1 MLIPLP
7 SRYYS
12 GEKEAPILTLF
23 IGGNH
28 EASNYLQELPY
39 GGWVAKNIYYMG
51 YAGVVNVNGLR
62 IGGISGIFKHFDY
75 QKGHHECPPYSED
88 TKRSVYHVR
97 QFDVW
102 RMKHLSGNLDICISH
117 DWPRGIY
124 HHGDTRELV
133 RSKPFFAGEIESNSL
148 GSRANEE
155 LLNYL
160 KPSYW
165 FSAHLHCKFAA
176 VVEHKGGQT
185 TKFLA
190 LDKCL
195 PKRKFLHIVDVG
207 EKLAEDEKPTLHH
220 DLEWLTVLHLTNHLI
235 SVKASANYL
244 PNKDSVEERGNFT
257 PTEEELAAV
266 RTRLSDD
273 LKVKENFQRT
283 ATPHN
288 PLENQQHGR
297 FNHTPYEPV
306 SNPQTRILCDLLNID
321 DPLQLVLAMS
331 GRRFAEYSATQD
343 STEAPQDDRDVVIE
357 EERIVERTR
366 TSLSLPAPK
375 GDEGD
380 SANEEAAQQNPE
392 EISLSDDDNAEP
404 QVEEMAA
411 ATVDEPVEGEKV
423 ETEAAVEKPEE
434 TATPPVK
441 KFKRRNESIY
451 KANSDEEEQK

>member
-1 MLIPLP
+1 M
-7 SRYYS
+7 
-12 GEKEAPILTLF
+12 
-23 IGGNH
+23 
-28 EASNYLQELPY
+28 
-39 GGWVAKNIYYMG
+39 AKNIYYMG

-62 IGGISGIFKHFDY
+62 IGGISGIFKHFDF
-75 QKGHHECPPYSED
+75 QKGHYECPPYSED

-102 RMKHLSGNLDICISH
+102 RMKHLSGNMDICISH

-133 RSKPFFAGEIESNSL
+133 RAKPFFAAEIESNSL

-207 EKLAEDEKPTLHH
+207 EKLAEDERPTLHH

-235 SVKASANYL
+235 SVKASPNYL

-257 PTEEELAAV
+257 PTDEELAAV
-266 RTRLSDD
+266 RNRLNDD
-273 LKVKENFQRT
+273 LKVKENFEIT
-283 ATPHN
+283 ASPHD
-288 PLENQQHGR
+288 PIKDQQQHGR
-297 FNHTPYEPV
+297 FNHTSYEPV
-306 SNPQTRILCDLLNID
+306 SNPQTRNLCDLLNID

-331 GRRFAEYSATQD
+331 GRRFAEYSAAKPQD
-343 STEAPQDDRDVVIE
+343 LAEAAQDDRDVVIE
-357 EERIVERTR
+357 EEMIVERTR

-375 GDEGD
+375 KDEGVE
-380 SANEEAAQQNPE
+380 NEEAVQQNPE
-392 EISLSDDDNAEP
+392 EISLSDDENEKAEP
-404 QVEEMAA
+404 QIEEVVG
-411 ATVDEPVEGEKV
+411 TVAESIQADSLDADV
-423 ETEAAVEKPEE
+423 AVVKPEE

-451 KANSDEEEQK
+451 NANSDDEQK